1 MIVTVTICPISLSF
15 LITDF
20 FFFIYIFVVFCS
32 FLAALLKRP
41 RTPPANNSAVDYQT
55 ADSDHA
61 LKRPRAFGISNEVLH
76 NNSFVFSVDLVEV

>member
-20 FFFIYIFVVFCS
+20 FFYIYICCCFF